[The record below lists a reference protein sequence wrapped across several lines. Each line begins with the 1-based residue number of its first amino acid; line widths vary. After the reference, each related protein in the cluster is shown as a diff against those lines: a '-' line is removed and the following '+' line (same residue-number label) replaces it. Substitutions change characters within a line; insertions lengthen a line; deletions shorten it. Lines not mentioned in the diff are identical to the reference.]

1 MMGNIIRKVLVGLII
16 IAPVFSYS
24 GCRKQAKCGCGK
36 DVLFT
41 ITGSSAYIYWD
52 SGATI
57 SFQTVGDP
65 YSTYTLCNPSEMF
78 PKLTD
83 AKSGDILQVS
93 GHVYWDCNYVYQSS
107 NSSYSSY
114 YKVYNVQATD
124 LSLNLYG
131 KDKPVSGNKLNP
143 ETTKN

>member
-1 MMGNIIRKVLVGLII
+1 MGNIIRKVLVGLII

-41 ITGSSAYIYWD
+41 LTGSSAYIYWD

-114 YKVYNVQATD
+114 YKVYNVLATD

-131 KDKPVSGNKLNP
+131 KDKACIRK
-143 ETTKN
+143 

>member
-1 MMGNIIRKVLVGLII
+1 
-16 IAPVFSYS
+16 
-24 GCRKQAKCGCGK
+24 
-36 DVLFT
+36 
-41 ITGSSAYIYWD
+41 
-52 SGATI
+52 
-57 SFQTVGDP
+57 
-65 YSTYTLCNPSEMF
+65 MF